1 MVVQVTKDWSFKG
14 YIQVSTQSQVTEVKA
29 WRMSGTRMSSQ
40 GVTVHNEGV
49 GGGGGGHGGLE
60 MTLKR
65 TSHKK
70 ESKS

>member
-1 MVVQVTKDWSFKG
+1 MTKDWGFKG
-14 YIQVSTQSQVTEVKA
+14 YIQVSTQSQVTKVRA
-29 WRMSGTRMSSQ
+29 WKMSGTSMSSQ
-40 GVTVHNEGV
+40 GVTMHNE

-65 TSHKK
+65 MSHKK